1 MPNELTQAAQAAA
14 MGVSG
19 SLVHRWRKAGMPK
32 SLEAGEEWRKRNVAS
47 RKKRK
52 TPANAPQRPQDTLS
66 SQTNTSTADDPADAE
81 VIALADQPVEI
92 LTGRA
97 QCEEA
102 LHAARRAR
110 LHCERRYKE
119 TDEAGEDARS
129 ADWIGKLNTLLARQA
144 VIERAFRDILEQDG
158 LTMSF
163 GAAERTY
170 RQVLSDI
177 RQKLLAAPS
186 ALAARLNPQDP
197 AHALQ
202 TLEDYLQ
209 KTIFRDLFEDKQ

>member
-1 MPNELTQAAQAAA
+1 MRGAFDFFQVPL
-14 MGVSG
+14 
-19 SLVHRWRKAGMPK
+19 
-32 SLEAGEEWRKRNVAS
+32 
-47 RKKRK
+47 
-52 TPANAPQRPQDTLS
+52 
-66 SQTNTSTADDPADAE
+66 
-81 VIALADQPVEI
+81 
-92 LTGRA
+92 
-97 QCEEA
+97 
-102 LHAARRAR
+102 
-110 LHCERRYKE
+110 
-119 TDEAGEDARS
+119 
-129 ADWIGKLNTLLARQA
+129 A

-158 LTMSF
+158 ITMSF

-209 KTIFRDLFEDKQ
+209 KTIFRDLFEDKP